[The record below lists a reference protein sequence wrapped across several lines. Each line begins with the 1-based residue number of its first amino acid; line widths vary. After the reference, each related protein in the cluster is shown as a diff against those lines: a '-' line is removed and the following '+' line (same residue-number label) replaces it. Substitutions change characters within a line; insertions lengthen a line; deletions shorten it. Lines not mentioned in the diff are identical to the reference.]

1 MLKLQTKKQEA
12 KLEVKIESQFS
23 EMNLIHNKDILVK
36 QEYKQ
41 TLLQFQ
47 NVTEQINKMQNEIAE
62 FEKTL
67 KNEKSPFS
75 DKILQK
81 R

>member
-1 MLKLQTKKQEA
+1 MEMLKLQTKKQEA

-41 TLLQFQ
+41 TLL
-47 NVTEQINKMQNEIAE
+47 
-62 FEKTL
+62 
-67 KNEKSPFS
+67 
-75 DKILQK
+75 
-81 R
+81 